1 MPHDLLRALAIFA
14 VGLAA
19 GTINTVVGSGT
30 LITFPTLLA
39 FGYPPVLANVSN
51 NVGLVP
57 GVASGV
63 YGYRSELGGQR
74 RRLIRLGSASVCGG
88 LVGAILLLTL
98 PQSAFKDIVPALIG
112 LAVVMVIIQPRLA
125 RWVAGRQRARAAA
138 ATPDDAGTGGD
149 ADATGASAAGGG
161 SGAVADGPS
170 PGLAAGGASA
180 VAVAAGASA
189 VAVAAGTSSGPVAGG
204 ASAGPV
210 AGGASAG
217 PVAGGASVVAVA
229 EGASAVAVA
238 DRTAAAEAIGGPVL
252 WVLVFLAG
260 IYGGY
265 FGAAQGV
272 LLIGMLGIALND
284 SLQRINA
291 AKNVL
296 AGLVNGLAAVVFILA
311 THVDWGVAGL
321 IAAGSIIGGQVGARI
336 GKRLPPWGLRVVIVC
351 VGTAA
356 LIKLLT

>member
-88 LVGAILLLTL
+88 LLGAILLLTL

-125 RWVAGRQRARAAA
+125 EWVAKRQQARAAA
-138 ATPDDAGTGGD
+138 GTRDGVGTGGD
-149 ADATGASAAGGG
+149 DDAGAGAAGGGAGADDTSPGSAAGGT
-161 SGAVADGPS
+161 GAVLDGPS
-170 PGLAAGGASA
+170 PVAAAGGPGLVAVAGGA
-180 VAVAAGASA
+180 VAVAG
-189 VAVAAGTSSGPVAGG
+189 GP
-204 ASAGPV
+204 
-210 AGGASAG
+210 
-217 PVAGGASVVAVA
+217 
-229 EGASAVAVA
+229 SAVAVA
-238 DRTAAAEAIGGPVL
+238 DRPAAAEAIGGPVL

-336 GKRLPPWGLRVVIVC
+336 GKRLPPWGLRVLIVC

-356 LIKLLT
+356 LIKLLA

>member
-1 MPHDLLRALAIFA
+1 VPHDLLQALAIFA
-14 VGLAA
+14 AGLAA

-125 RWVAGRQRARAAA
+125 EWVAGRQRARAAA
-138 ATPDDAGTGGD
+138 VTPDGAGTGGD
-149 ADATGASAAGGG
+149 ADPTGASAAGGG
-161 SGAVADGPS
+161 SSAVADGPS
-170 PGLAAGGASA
+170 PGLAAGRTSAVTVAGGTGAVAGGTSGVAVAGGTGA
-180 VAVAAGASA
+180 VAVAG
-189 VAVAAGTSSGPVAGG
+189 GTSG
-204 ASAGPV
+204 
-210 AGGASAG
+210 
-217 PVAGGASVVAVA
+217 
-229 EGASAVAVA
+229 VAVA
-238 DRTAAAEAIGGPVL
+238 DRPAAAEAIGGPVL

-336 GKRLPPWGLRVVIVC
+336 GKRLPPWGLRVLIVC

>member
-1 MPHDLLRALAIFA
+1 
-14 VGLAA
+14 VAA

-57 GVASGV
+57 GGVSGV

-98 PQSAFKDIVPALIG
+98 PQSAFKAIVPALIG
-112 LAVVMVIIQPRLA
+112 VALVMVVIQPRLA
-125 RWVAGRQRARAAA
+125 KWVAERQRARAALA
-138 ATPDDAGTGGD
+138 ALATPD
-149 ADATGASAAGGG
+149 GASADT
-161 SGAVADGPS
+161 AVVPDAP
-170 PGLAAGGASA
+170 PAR
-180 VAVAAGASA
+180 
-189 VAVAAGTSSGPVAGG
+189 
-204 ASAGPV
+204 
-210 AGGASAG
+210 
-217 PVAGGASVVAVA
+217 
-229 EGASAVAVA
+229 E
-238 DRTAAAEAIGGPVL
+238 EAIGGPVL

-260 IYGGY
+260 VYGGY

-311 THVDWGVAGL
+311 THIDWGVAGL
-321 IAAGSIIGGQVGARI
+321 IAAGSIIGGQIGARV
-336 GKRLPPWGLRVVIVC
+336 GRRLPPWGLRLLIVC
-351 VGTAA
+351 VGIAA
-356 LIKLLT
+356 LVKLLALFCEPVALRVRRVARVDRPHAVGGEALVNLGQVLAD

>member
-1 MPHDLLRALAIFA
+1 VPHDLLRALAIFA
-14 VGLAA
+14 AGLAA

-63 YGYRSELGGQR
+63 YGYRAELGGQR
-74 RRLIRLGSASVCGG
+74 GRLIRLGSASMGGG

-98 PQSAFKDIVPALIG
+98 PQSAFKAIVPALIG
-112 LAVVMVIIQPRLA
+112 VAVVMVVIQPRLA
-125 RWVAGRQRARAAA
+125 KWVAERQRARAALL
-138 ATPDDAGTGGD
+138 TPDGSI
-149 ADATGASAAGGG
+149 ADAPAAAASAA
-161 SGAVADGPS
+161 SA
-170 PGLAAGGASA
+170 ASA
-180 VAVAAGASA
+180 
-189 VAVAAGTSSGPVAGG
+189 
-204 ASAGPV
+204 
-210 AGGASAG
+210 
-217 PVAGGASVVAVA
+217 A
-229 EGASAVAVA
+229 EA
-238 DRTAAAEAIGGPVL
+238 AIGGPVL

-291 AKNVL
+291 TKNVL
-296 AGLVNGLAAVVFILA
+296 AGLVNGLAAVVFIIA
-311 THVDWGVAGL
+311 THIDWGVAGL
-321 IAAGSIIGGQVGARI
+321 IAAGSIIGGQLGARI
-336 GKRLPPWGLRVVIVC
+336 GRRLPPWGLRVVIVC
-351 VGTAA
+351 VGVAA
-356 LIKLLT
+356 LVKLLA